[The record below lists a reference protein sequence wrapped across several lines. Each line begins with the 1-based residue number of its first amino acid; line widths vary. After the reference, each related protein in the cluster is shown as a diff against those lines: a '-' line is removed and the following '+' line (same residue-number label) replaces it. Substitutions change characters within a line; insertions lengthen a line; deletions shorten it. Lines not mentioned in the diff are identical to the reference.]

1 MTGPDLPPTHT
12 PIEGPTVWQGSL
24 IDYRKEGMHVL
35 SADEIAEIDAA
46 LAHLRGLGEV
56 DFPDITPARFPL
68 PSLGAVLGRLAHD
81 LRYGRGFLLLR
92 GLPRERYA
100 LDDIA
105 RIYFGLGAY
114 IGRPLPQ
121 SYQGE
126 LLGHVIDV
134 SDIEDQAR
142 GYHAGG
148 AQRMHTDTCDIVA
161 LMCLRAAKSG
171 GVSRIASAAAVHNR
185 LLEEHPDLLAALY
198 GEYVF
203 RRMELDAEFGS
214 GVLVKNVVIFSRESG
229 ELSCNVSGS
238 YPSRAVA
245 AGDAVMTK
253 LQGEALD
260 ALQRIAA
267 SPEFHL
273 DMSIGEGD
281 IQFLNNRTILHGR
294 TGYEDWPDVARRRH
308 LMRMWLEVP
317 SWPDLPANQ
326 GMHDSRDHKLWLR
339 QRRPFME
346 VPSRYLAEM
355 TQRKV
360 AVASPAS

>member
-1 MTGPDLPPTHT
+1 MTGADIPAAT
-12 PIEGPTVWQGSL
+12 PIEGPSVWQGPL
-24 IDYRKEGMHVL
+24 IDYREEGMHVL
-35 SADEIAEIDAA
+35 SADELAEIDAA
-46 LAHLRGLGEV
+46 LGHLRSLGEV
-56 DFPDITPARFPL
+56 DFPDITAARFPL
-68 PSLGAVLGRLAHD
+68 PSLGAVLGRLGHD

-114 IGRPLPQ
+114 LGRPLPQ

-134 SDIEDQAR
+134 SDVESQAR

-185 LLEEHPDLLAALY
+185 LLTEHPDLLAALY
-198 GEYVF
+198 GDYVF

-229 ELSCNVSGS
+229 EFSCNISGA
-238 YPSRAVA
+238 YPRRAVA

-253 LQGEALD
+253 LQSEALD

-281 IQFLNNRTILHGR
+281 IQFLNNRTVLHGR
-294 TGYEDWPDVARRRH
+294 TGYEDWPEIARRRH

-317 SWPDLPANQ
+317 SWPKLPANQ
-326 GMHDSRDHKLWLR
+326 GMHDSRDHQLWLR

-355 TQRKV
+355 TQRK
-360 AVASPAS
+360 AAMAAD